1 VVVVRQTLSQL
12 KLAAAFSWI
21 MTIIYANRE
30 TYWWTGVLPDMLSV
44 ESSP

>member
-1 VVVVRQTLSQL
+1 
-12 KLAAAFSWI
+12 
-21 MTIIYANRE
+21 MTIIYVNRE